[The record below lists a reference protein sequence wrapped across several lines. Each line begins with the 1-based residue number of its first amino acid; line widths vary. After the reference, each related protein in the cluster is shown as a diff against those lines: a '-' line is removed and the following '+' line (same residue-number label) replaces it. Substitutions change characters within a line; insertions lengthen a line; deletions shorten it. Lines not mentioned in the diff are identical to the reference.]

1 MIFRPF
7 LPSALLLLVVASLLV
22 ILILLSPPPIAAV
35 SAATPTCFLA
45 ASVSIATTLRLPF
58 RLQQLVPSPSSRW
71 SPSSTFH
78 FTARNFVTMPRV
90 KHEKDDDEEEEEEEF
105 QPEAKKAKVKKDEED
120 GDEDENADDEEN
132 ETAVKC
138 NADGEAYFEL
148 GTKKR
153 CTVRKWNNNVLVDIR
168 EFYEKDGKTLPGKK
182 GISLTLDQYNAL
194 RNVIMDGTL
203 DAQIKHLKKG

>member
-1 MIFRPF
+1 
-7 LPSALLLLVVASLLV
+7 
-22 ILILLSPPPIAAV
+22 
-35 SAATPTCFLA
+35 
-45 ASVSIATTLRLPF
+45 
-58 RLQQLVPSPSSRW
+58 
-71 SPSSTFH
+71 
-78 FTARNFVTMPRV
+78 MPRV
-90 KHEKDDDEEEEEEEF
+90 KHEKDDDEEEEEEF

-168 EFYEKDGKTLPGKK
+168 EVNVALYLSLSSLSSPTHSFLVQSNITSCTYLHPALHSFFCFFCSFFTCFYLPPK
-182 GISLTLDQYNAL
+182 
-194 RNVIMDGTL
+194 
-203 DAQIKHLKKG
+203 